1 MKRQTTEWKVGKKL
15 KPDFSQS
22 KMSTRQKTH
31 EKVLVIFIFMKMK
44 IKTTRYHFIIIKI
57 AKLKHK
63 IPNSNKDGEQQVPS
77 YVAHEI

>member
-1 MKRQTTEWKVGKKL
+1 MGKKL

-63 IPNSNKDGEQQVPS
+63 IPNINKDGEQQVPS
-77 YVAHEI
+77 YVAREI

>member
-1 MKRQTTEWKVGKKL
+1 MKRGKKL

-22 KMSTRQKTH
+22 KMYVRQKTH
-31 EKVLVIFIFMKMK
+31 EKVLVIFIFMK

-63 IPNSNKDGEQQVPS
+63 IPNINKDGEQLVPS
-77 YVAHEI
+77 YVAREI